1 MKKFVFM
8 LAFLFAAMQV
18 FAQSTVTGTVSDT
31 EGTPLPGVNV
41 WVKGYSNVGTITD
54 VNGTF
59 SISVPQGANTLGFS
73 FIGMKTKEV
82 AINNQ
87 TVINVTLE
95 NEDQTIDDVVVTAL
109 GIKRSKKALGYA
121 VQDISGEEISQA
133 KETNIVN
140 SLSGKIAGVQ
150 VMGATG
156 NIGGSSRILIRGANT
171 IATNNQP
178 LFVVDGMPVDNSN
191 YGSYTQA
198 YGNGNSDLNSG
209 RDYGNAAQDIN
220 PDDIES
226 ITVLKGP
233 NAAALYGSRGAN
245 GVILITTKKGNMSKG
260 LGVNFSTGITLGQ
273 AYVFPDLQN
282 KYGGGRNSTDFTVG
296 TDGIDQA
303 NVTTDESWGPILD
316 GHDVRQ
322 WGGPNNEGI
331 VRPWV
336 AHPNNYKDF
345 FQLGLT
351 FDNNL
356 AITGASEN
364 TTYRLSYTRSDQKGT
379 IPKSSLNRN
388 NFNLNLDHRI
398 GKKFNVG
405 ASISYINTKGR
416 GRPSTGAGSDN
427 IVYNMVIWTQRQLD
441 LERLKDYKYPD
452 GSQRTWRTSGF
463 GQTNVRANNPY
474 WIVNEDYQNDE
485 RNRIIG
491 NITFDWDII
500 DGLKL
505 KGRLGQDWYADR
517 RQDRRAVG
525 SRYTPYYLS
534 DQIEFRELNGDLI
547 LNYSKNFADFFSL
560 TANFGGSYYKIL
572 RMRNT
577 QQTSGGLAV
586 AEVYSIENS
595 IDRPL
600 IRDEKSEKIV
610 QGIFASMSLGYKS
623 YLFIDLSARNDWS
636 STLPAPY
643 SYFYPSV
650 GASFIFSELLQTNN
664 ILSFG
669 KLRLSWAQAGNDTD
683 PYRLQQTYQL
693 ETPVGSNP
701 VFSNSLSLNNA
712 NLRPEIT
719 SSSEIGIDMNFFQNR
734 VGLNATFYKSTTIDQ
749 IFAINVSRT
758 TGYATKWVNA
768 GEVENKGVELTF
780 QGGIFRSKDG
790 FNWDININWSRNIN
804 KIVELIEGVD
814 SYVMAAFYTSGSSAV
829 YLESRVGEEFS
840 TIYATKIAKDDQGR
854 NLINDDGT
862 YQVTDEMQKI
872 GSVLPDWN
880 MGIGNNF
887 SYKNFYLNV
896 LFDFQKGGTLFGRGY
911 QTALYAGT
919 LAETA
924 EGNIREEG
932 IVLDG
937 VYGPG
942 TTNPGSTNT
951 TILDAQSYFRLQRKT
966 PGDHTVFDASY
977 IKLREVSFGYSFPVK
992 KLSKTP
998 FKKLTLSFVGRNLAI
1013 LMKNTPSGLD
1023 PESAG
1028 NSSGNIQGREY
1039 GQLPSIRNFG
1049 FKLLLNF

>member
-1 MKKFVFM
+1 MRKFVFM
-8 LAFLFAAMQV
+8 LAFVFATLQV
-18 FAQSTVTGTVSDT
+18 FAQSTVSGTVSDSD
-31 EGTPLPGVNV
+31 GNPLPGVNV
-41 WVKGYSNVGTITD
+41 WVKGHSNLGTITD
-54 VNGTF
+54 LNGKF
-59 SISVPQGANTLGFS
+59 SISVPQDANTLGFS
-73 FIGMKTKEV
+73 FVGMKTKEV

-87 TVINVTLE
+87 TVISVTLE

-121 VQDISGEEISQA
+121 VQDISGDEVSKA

-191 YGSYTQA
+191 YASYAQA
-198 YGNGNSDLNSG
+198 YGNGASDLSSG

-233 NAAALYGSRGAN
+233 NASALYGSRGAN
-245 GVILITTKKGNMSKG
+245 GVILITTKKGRKTKG
-260 LGVNFSTGITLGQ
+260 LGVDFSTGVTFGQ

-282 KYGGGRNSTDFTVG
+282 KYGGGRNATDFTVG

-303 NVTTDESWGPILD
+303 NVTTDESWGPLLD

-322 WGGPNNEGI
+322 WGGTNNEGI
-331 VRPWV
+331 VRPWI
-336 AHPNNYKDF
+336 AHPDNYKDF
-345 FQLGLT
+345 FQIGIT

-356 AITGASEN
+356 AISGATEK
-364 TTYRLSYTRSDQKGT
+364 TKYRLSYTRSDQKGT
-379 IPKSSLNRN
+379 IPESSLSRSNTS
-388 NFNLNLDHRI
+388 LNLET
-398 GKKFNVG
+398 KLSEKFSVG
-405 ASISYINTKGR
+405 ANVSYINTKGR
-416 GRPSTGAGSDN
+416 GRPATGGGSDN

-441 LERLKDYKYPD
+441 IERLKDYKYPD

-463 GQTNVRANNPY
+463 GSTDVRANNPY
-474 WIVNEDYQNDE
+474 WLVNEDYQNDE

-491 NITFDWDII
+491 NLTLNWDII
-500 DGLKL
+500 DGLSL

-534 DQIEFRELNGDLI
+534 DQIEFSELNGDLI
-547 LNYSKNFADFFSL
+547 LNYNKNLTEILSL
-560 TANFGGSYYKIL
+560 NANLGGSFYKIN
-572 RMRNT
+572 RKRNT
-577 QQTSGGLAV
+577 QQTSGGLAA

-600 IRDEKSEKIV
+600 IRDEQSEKLV
-610 QGIFASMSLGYKS
+610 QSIFASASFGYKS
-623 YLFIDLSARNDWS
+623 YLFIDIAARNDWS

-643 SYFYPSV
+643 SYFYPSI
-650 GASFIFSELLQTNN
+650 GASFVFSELIQSNN

-683 PYRLQQTYQL
+683 PYRLEQTYQQ

-701 VFSNSLSLNNA
+701 VLTNSLSLNNP
-712 NLRPEIT
+712 NLKPEIT
-719 SSSEIGIDMNFFQNR
+719 SSSEIGVDLNFLKNR
-734 VGLNATFYKSTTIDQ
+734 IGINATLYKSTTTDQ

-758 TGYATKWVNA
+758 TGYATKWINA
-768 GEVENKGVELTF
+768 GEVENKGIELTF
-780 QGGIFRSKDG
+780 LGSIIRNDKS
-790 FNWDININWSRNIN
+790 FNWDINVNWSKNNN

-814 SYVMAAFYTSGSSAV
+814 SYVMAAFYISGSSAV

-840 TIYATKIAKDDQGR
+840 TIYATKIARDDQGR
-854 NLINDDGT
+854 KLINNDGT
-862 YQVTDEMQKI
+862 YQVTEEMQKI

-880 MGIGNNF
+880 MGISNNF
-887 SYKNFYLNV
+887 SYKNLYMNV
-896 LFDFQKGGTLFGRGY
+896 LFDFQSGGALFGRGY

-932 IVLDG
+932 IILDG
-937 VYGPG
+937 VYGP
-942 TTNPGSTNT
+942 NTNT
-951 TILDAQSYFRLQRKT
+951 PGAKNTTVLDAQSYFRLQRKT

-977 IKLREVSFGYSFPVK
+977 IKLREISFGYSFPAN
-992 KLSKTP
+992 KLQNTP
-998 FKKLTLSFVGRNLAI
+998 FNKITLSLVGRNLAI

-1039 GQLPSIRNFG
+1039 GQLPSVRNFG
-1049 FKLLLNF
+1049 FKLTVNF